1 MGGMKEHWRIFGA
14 RKYFSPKLRPQG
26 WASLLVK
33 DCCPPQNTDHFGAYV
48 WSFPI
53 SSKNRPGMGLISCPF
68 KWGGGFV
75 QNRRVGFIWPILDVP
90 VGLKGTFPT
99 ALPSTSLAIISAI
112 PKFYQC
118 WWNPDTTPGLPAPF
132 FCKTSGLVLFL
143 THFGGV
149 LHFFSGACQVARSE
163 KPPKVKE
170 AAFRACPRRSPGEK
184 RPCGNTLR
192 CCQKN
197 AKKGLIL
204 LKILLLL
211 RPPRKLWRVLSGF
224 TSFGGFR

>member
-26 WASLLVK
+26 WASPLVK
-33 DCCPPQNTDHFGAYV
+33 DCCPPQNTDHFCAYV

-68 KWGGGFV
+68 KWGGVFV
-75 QNRRVGFIWPILDVP
+75 ENRRVGFIWPILDVP

-99 ALPSTSLAIISAI
+99 ALPSTSLAITSAI
-112 PKFYQC
+112 PKFYEC
-118 WWNPDTTPGLPAPF
+118 WWNPDTIPGLPTPF

-143 THFGGV
+143 THFGGG
-149 LHFFSGACQVARSE
+149 LPFFSGACQVTRSK

-170 AAFRACPRRSPGEK
+170 AAFRASPRRSPGEK
-184 RPCGNTLR
+184 KILWQYFEMLPKK
-192 CCQKN
+192 CQKRADL
-197 AKKGLIL
+197 AKDLTSPPAPKEVMES
-204 LKILLLL
+204 LKWIYQ
-211 RPPRKLWRVLSGF
+211 LWWV
-224 TSFGGFR
+224 